1 MASSEAVLRLRPE
14 LRVASERPHF
24 GLYLMEKNDL
34 DQDNGLGYIRPFVKN
49 GKRPCV
55 LIEGT
60 LYYSQ
65 ISNLWSA

>member
-14 LRVASERPHF
+14 FRVAFERPQL
-24 GLYLMEKNDL
+24 GLYLMEKIDL
-34 DQDNGLGYIRPFVKN
+34 DRDHGLGDIQPFVKN

-60 LYYSQ
+60 LYA
-65 ISNLWSA
+65 IKID